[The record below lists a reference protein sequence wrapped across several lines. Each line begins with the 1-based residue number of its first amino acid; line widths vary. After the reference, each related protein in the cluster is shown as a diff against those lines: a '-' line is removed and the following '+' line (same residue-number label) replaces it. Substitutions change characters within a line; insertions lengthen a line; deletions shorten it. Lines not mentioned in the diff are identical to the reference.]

1 MTTTK
6 TWHSRTTVRA
16 IPEHVIETLTDPAA
30 CARWSPIPFS
40 LDNGD
45 SARLRPGTTTQ
56 VSGRLLGAKIRFNL
70 HTLAADPGRLQLHA
84 RGPIDILVDYTL
96 KPIRDG
102 CALDALIS
110 IHPPNSRFGQLLAR
124 ATGLLLATGALDHA
138 VNRIAHEAETRGRH
152 RSRPPAGG
160 PERATRRDRRRAQAP
175 PPNVTL
181 STTTCTRGCGRVR

>member
-6 TWHSRTTVRA
+6 TWHSRATVRA
-16 IPEHVIETLTDPAA
+16 IPERVIETLTDPAA

-45 SARLRPGTTTQ
+45 SARLQPGSTTQ
-56 VSGRLLGAKIRFNL
+56 VSGHLLGAKIRFNL

-110 IHPPNSRFGQLLAR
+110 IPPPKSRFGRLLAR

-138 VNRIAHEAETRGRH
+138 VNGIAHEAETRH
-152 RSRPPAGG
+152 RNRPPAGG
-160 PERATRRDRRRAQAP
+160 LSALPAATADACRRRLP
-175 PPNVTL
+175 T
-181 STTTCTRGCGRVR
+181 